1 MCGRDLLRL
10 PGVNPG
16 QHRNR
21 LQPVPYTFWL
31 PAEGMHKDQGEK
43 GCLGTN
49 PLLAGNPFD
58 PSRFICVLL
67 EPCLLF
73 VFSFSGQFRPLY
85 LPQCLQLNRTG
96 HILELRDS
104 RVPRCWHS
112 LISR

>member
-31 PAEGMHKDQGEK
+31 PAEGMHKEQGEK

-58 PSRFICVLL
+58 PQQI
-67 EPCLLF
+67 
-73 VFSFSGQFRPLY
+73 Y
-85 LPQCLQLNRTG
+85 LCP
-96 HILELRDS
+96 
-104 RVPRCWHS
+104 P
-112 LISR
+112 